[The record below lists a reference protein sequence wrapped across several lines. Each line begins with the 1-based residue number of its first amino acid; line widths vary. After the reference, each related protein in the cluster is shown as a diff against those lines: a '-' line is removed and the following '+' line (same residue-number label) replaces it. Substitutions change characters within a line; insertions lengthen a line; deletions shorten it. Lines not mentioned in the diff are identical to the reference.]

1 MKNRMRSLPTILVC
15 LLLALALFASCAK
28 KSGDAQNTELALPED
43 ENKQEESAVNDAY
56 AKSDVIDFFGTIE
69 EIYEDGS
76 MLVYS
81 PFFMN
86 YDYRAIVET
95 DADTE
100 TPDFTAAEGQYIRFY
115 VYSSVKKTEP
125 LTIVASRLELVSE
138 TSTQKQDEE
147 ARLERAR
154 STVKE
159 AGLPLND

>member
-1 MKNRMRSLPTILVC
+1 MKNRTRTLSTILAC
-15 LLLALALFASCAK
+15 LLLALALLASCAK
-28 KSGDAQNTELALPED
+28 KNDDAQNTELALPED
-43 ENKQEESAVNDAY
+43 ENTKEESTVNESY
-56 AKSDVIDFFGTIE
+56 ANSDVIDFFGTVE

-95 DADTE
+95 DAETK
-100 TPDFTAAEGQYIRFY
+100 TPDFAAAEGQYIRFY

-147 ARLERAR
+147 ARIERAKAAAR
-154 STVKE
+154 E

>member
-1 MKNRMRSLPTILVC
+1 MKNRKSVFTAVLC
-15 LLLALALFASCAK
+15 LFLALALFASCK
-28 KSGDAQNTELALPED
+28 KQNTDGQNTELALPED
-43 ENKQEESAVNDAY
+43 ENRQEEIAVNDDY
-56 AKSDVIDFFGTIE
+56 ANSEVIDFFGTIE

-86 YDYRAIVET
+86 YNYHAIVET
-95 DADTE
+95 DGSTQ
-100 TPDFTAAEGQYIRFY
+100 TPDFTPREGQYIRFY

-125 LTIVASRLELVSE
+125 LTIVASELSLQSE

-154 STVKE
+154 SAAKE
-159 AGLPLND
+159 AGLPLNE